1 VKGRPITDASATGA
15 NEAMATPPFSNSGI
29 GDAVALIF
37 PGCVMG
43 KLDVSRYFHQFPM
56 APSSRW
62 LFWFFFGALF
72 YRLNRAIFGAAP
84 CPYFTSGYGAEVRKW
99 VLHANIPAAHFCDDW
114 FTVGAKRF
122 NTKEFLRQ
130 IAAFFVACGFS
141 MAMEKEEMGQRLVY
155 LGVLFDSIRMVLSF
169 DPAAAS
175 SFASELR
182 EAVANIKLGKHLTD
196 SDKRHIAGKLSHF
209 SQVLQ
214 QGRMRITY
222 WWAYF
227 HHGAS
232 MSEGGLILLYRDSEW
247 WLRQLDAWSE
257 GGHSSCE
264 YPILSSSVLASD
276 PRKVIILQS
285 DASGPHGFGYIWGF
299 LEEIDP
305 QYYSSQWAQGE
316 LALCDRS
323 SHYAELRAL
332 DHFVRTTVLTDRV
345 LFWITDSQS
354 AFYSVN
360 KGTCHEYES
369 RDLLSSILSRCDLL
383 HISLLAI
390 WVPRDYNILPDY
402 LSHLAFNL
410 HRSEKS
416 GRCSSL

>member
-1 VKGRPITDASATGA
+1 
-15 NEAMATPPFSNSGI
+15 
-29 GDAVALIF
+29 
-37 PGCVMG
+37 
-43 KLDVSRYFHQFPM
+43 
-56 APSSRW
+56 
-62 LFWFFFGALF
+62 
-72 YRLNRAIFGAAP
+72 
-84 CPYFTSGYGAEVRKW
+84 
-99 VLHANIPAAHFCDDW
+99 
-114 FTVGAKRF
+114 
-122 NTKEFLRQ
+122 
-130 IAAFFVACGFS
+130 
-141 MAMEKEEMGQRLVY
+141 
-155 LGVLFDSIRMVLSF
+155 
-169 DPAAAS
+169 
-175 SFASELR
+175 
-182 EAVANIKLGKHLTD
+182 
-196 SDKRHIAGKLSHF
+196 
-209 SQVLQ
+209 
-214 QGRMRITY
+214 
-222 WWAYF
+222 
-227 HHGAS
+227 
-232 MSEGGLILLYRDSEW
+232 LYRDSEW